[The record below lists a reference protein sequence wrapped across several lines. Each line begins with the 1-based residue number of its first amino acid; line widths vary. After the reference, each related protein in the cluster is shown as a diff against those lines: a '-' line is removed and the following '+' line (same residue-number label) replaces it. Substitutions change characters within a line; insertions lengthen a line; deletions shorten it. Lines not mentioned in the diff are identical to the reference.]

1 MSLFDQLMSM
11 TEQEKMFSG
20 MSDELLNKLNNL
32 ADDCGISIDDVSLEF
47 KDPEFLDI
55 FFRIFPFEEQKRYL
69 ITNYNY
75 EHNMEYDLNY
85 LLVFRRAIYTEY
97 PKNENFWSTEF
108 NQARFGLKNEQPIG
122 SPMRLYSSIMVST
135 MGKLI
140 NHGLADLDH
149 GGVTDGEVVI
159 DDSKN
164 FDDFLFVYKPEEE
177 RKLLE
182 QYISSGGISYE
193 ELVTSLNESSEERK
207 AIQGFKK

>member
-1 MSLFDQLMSM
+1 MNLFDQLMPM
-11 TEQEKMFSG
+11 TEQEKMFSS

-32 ADDCGISIDDVSLEF
+32 ANDCEISIDDVSLEF

-55 FFRIFPFEEQKRYL
+55 FFRIFSLEEQKRYL
-69 ITNYNY
+69 IANYNY

-97 PKNENFWSTEF
+97 SKNENFWSTEF
-108 NQARFGLKNEQPIG
+108 NQVRFGLKNEQPIG

-149 GGVTDGEVVI
+149 GSVTDGEIVI

-164 FDDFLFVYKPEEE
+164 FDDFLFIYKPEEE

-182 QYISSGGISYE
+182 QYISSGGISYK
-193 ELVTSLNESSEERK
+193 ELVTSLNETSEERK
-207 AIQGFKK
+207 AIQGFRK

>member
-1 MSLFDQLMSM
+1 MSLFDQLIPM
-11 TEQEKMFSG
+11 TAQEKMFSS
-20 MSDELLNKLNNL
+20 MNNELLDRLNNL
-32 ADDCGISIDDVSLEF
+32 VDDCGISIDEVSLEF

-55 FFRIFPFEEQKRYL
+55 FFRMFSFEEHKRYL

-75 EHNMEYDLNY
+75 EHNMEYDLDY

-97 PKNENFWSTEF
+97 SKNENFWSTEF
-108 NQARFGLKNEQPIG
+108 NQVRFGLKNEQPIG

-140 NHGLADLDH
+140 NHGLADIDH

-159 DDSKN
+159 DDSEN

-177 RKLLE
+177 RKSLE
-182 QYISSGGISYE
+182 QYISSGGISYD
-193 ELVTSLNESSEERK
+193 ELVMNLSETSKERK
-207 AIQGFKK
+207 DIQGFRK